1 MLARPE
7 VACREVPCGI
17 DWRLLGT
24 NILCRLRQH
33 EASGDVVA
41 SAEAAPAEPN
51 PIPLRLLLRLLRL
64 MREQRRRFDLAA
76 ILVDRGF
83 PADGGAQ
90 AEELRSV
97 DLHALRDRAG
107 RPVLTAAIAEQRP
120 QEREPQPCFITQ
132 GSR

>member
-1 MLARPE
+1 
-7 VACREVPCGI
+7 
-17 DWRLLGT
+17 
-24 NILCRLRQH
+24 
-33 EASGDVVA
+33 
-41 SAEAAPAEPN
+41 
-51 PIPLRLLLRLLRL
+51 

-120 QEREPQPCFITQ
+120 HEVLDSTTNARKLQEKKR
-132 GSR
+132 